1 MRRPVSKNRQIEFV
15 FPVMIFFAFTLSALI
30 VVLSVV
36 VGVILLS
43 VMFPLLGIM
52 ATL

>member
-1 MRRPVSKNRQIEFV
+1 MGQI
-15 FPVMIFFAFTLSALI
+15 ATLYQDEIDTKISNQLAVLEPALV